1 METRVVSAERSD
13 QETLRNL
20 LQLYAYDFSE
30 ILSLDVDQTGR
41 FKEEPLAAYW
51 SDAWR
56 FPFLL
61 RVHEHLAGFAL
72 VDHKSKLSAADDVW
86 DVAEFFVLRKYRRAG
101 VGMTAAH
108 QIFAAHAGKW
118 EVRQRRANVA
128 ATSFWRRTISAYT
141 GGLFSEELVDDERW
155 RGPVQRFLSGAGAT
169 GRILPEW
176 PERSRFAAVVE
187 DRSARS

>member
-61 RVHEHLAGFAL
+61 RVHEQLAGFAL
-72 VDHKSKLSAADDVW
+72 VHHKSKLSAAEDVW
-86 DVAEFFVLRKYRRAG
+86 DMAEFFVLRKYRRAG

-108 QIFAAHAGKW
+108 QIFATHAGEW
-118 EVRQRRANVA
+118 EVRQRKANVL
-128 ATSFWRRTISAYT
+128 ATSFWRSAISAYT
-141 GGLFSEELVDDERW
+141 GGCFSEELLDDERW
-155 RGPVQRFLSGAGAT
+155 RGPVQRFSSAAGAN
-169 GRILPEW
+169 
-176 PERSRFAAVVE
+176 RSHPQ
-187 DRSARS
+187 